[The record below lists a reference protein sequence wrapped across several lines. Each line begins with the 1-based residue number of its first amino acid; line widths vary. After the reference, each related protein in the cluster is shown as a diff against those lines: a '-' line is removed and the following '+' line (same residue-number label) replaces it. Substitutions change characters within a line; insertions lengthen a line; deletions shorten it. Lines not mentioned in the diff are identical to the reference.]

1 MEDDALKTIQ
11 EYAKRP
17 FKFIEEYFGFK
28 LRWYQKLWIVVSG
41 KFTRYRRQQKYNLVV
56 KRRMFWDIRLV
67 WSIL

>member
-28 LRWYQKLWIVVSG
+28 LRWYQKLWILVSG
-41 KFTRYRRQQKYNLVV
+41 KFTRYRR
-56 KRRMFWDIRLV
+56 
-67 WSIL
+67 